1 MRGRKINLPTA
12 KGSRLQPISVVEI
25 ASSSTSTAPHNSPT
39 STHSRRKL
47 RLGLVQSLFRRVDRR
62 GGKRR
67 KAMVPQLHR
76 TCARAEATARYGTL
90 APGDG
95 DPRSAWVICRWPL
108 HPYEQR
114 ARRFRCLL
122 SATRRHHADP
132 AKWTA
137 GMALC
142 ASTAPQRPDL
152 NRRYPS
158 GIQSRNNH
166 CGFPVPRCQSFQS

>member
-25 ASSSTSTAPHNSPT
+25 ASSTSTSTAPHNSPT
-39 STHSRRKL
+39 STHSRRKV

-62 GGKRR
+62 GGKWR

-108 HPYEQR
+108 HSYEQR
-114 ARRFRCLL
+114 ARRFRCML
-122 SATRRHHADP
+122 SRSDTMETSIAEILPEWA
-132 AKWTA
+132 A

-142 ASTAPQRPDL
+142 ASTAPQRPDI

-158 GIQSRNNH
+158 GI
-166 CGFPVPRCQSFQS
+166 